1 MKDRTK
7 PNPTQWPED
16 GVSVANHSWTLG
28 GRGFVHSGSRTH
40 EESLQVVWLH
50 EEIRPVELN
59 VFKGGPCMMKPNV
72 F

>member
-1 MKDRTK
+1 MKEKTK
-7 PNPTQWPED
+7 QNPTQLPKD

-40 EESLQVVWLH
+40 EEVLQIVWLH

-59 VFKGGPCMMKPNV
+59 VFKGGPCMMKPN
-72 F
+72 FF